1 MVTARQIQQ
10 LTRQRLEGT
19 VPSYPEQWLEGPM
32 VRRERRIMNRGGILY
47 GRRAKTLPR
56 LKPGGSAE
64 APVAAKKKPTDADAR
79 LAGFA
84 ARPRSA
90 EEKRAR
96 TERALAVIASGGG
109 TDEHAL
115 RLPVRPLAWP
125 RGRDEQLQTVRA
137 IKRMLRE
144 LDAHLKSASSTL
156 SEALPRRS
164 VTGDGLVSVATLHAW
179 LRSLTR
185 AADEKRGGGARTA
198 FDDDARFE
206 RRAEAVR
213 KEYAKGA
220 PLPPAVV
227 RAMVALLDGGGT
239 GVVALRDLVECFR
252 VATRLAIDA
261 DAEAPALRGEATDE
275 AKEERAKDAAAVE
288 DAAVEDDE
296 PVDPELAWWVDE
308 EAEAAA
314 ARAKADA
321 DAALDKADDPAP
333 SLAAGGA
340 YGAVTEADV
349 HELVDVLF
357 SEHDELLIEELERAT
372 RALRRAWAV
381 AHAGHRYGYANE
393 EDAARAESLLEAS
406 YAHQPGDSA
415 FLPAP
420 GEDEAP
426 FAAGPPLHA
435 SRIFAA
441 LEHYLFAR
449 EGMRF
454 MEFVKLHCLPCGSL
468 FNEGRGVADAFAT
481 VHEVRHVLCRLFDA
495 SSRADAA
502 RSARDA
508 YKAARERLD
517 ALEDAARQPSAS
529 TFERHM
535 RRSGLDAAFRKVDAL
550 IQRRGMKLKEVCE
563 LLDQDGEGR
572 CDSSRLA
579 AFLQAVG
586 VRKPP
591 PSYEIARRKHAEREA
606 AAAAAA
612 AERRREEADF
622 AARMRAAEESG
633 CVASFALMDRYF
645 SRYQLKAEDIWTH
658 GRAKKTTGLDRAAES
673 HEDDSDA
680 VGPDEFHRMLQTA
693 KVHLSSEQV
702 ARLVAYLDTD
712 GSGKIEHRELQAAML
727 DYRRFKRAKQRLEL
741 QRAERERRLF
751 LDRQVLVL
759 LQYLVLV
766 GGARDAPGDAGED
779 QSEQFI
785 EVAEFQRAIGRASH
799 LPIAQY
805 LRGIRERLHS
815 GAYRGLAELRSS
827 AAT

>member
-1 MVTARQIQQ
+1 
-10 LTRQRLEGT
+10 
-19 VPSYPEQWLEGPM
+19 
-32 VRRERRIMNRGGILY
+32 
-47 GRRAKTLPR
+47 
-56 LKPGGSAE
+56 
-64 APVAAKKKPTDADAR
+64 
-79 LAGFA
+79 
-84 ARPRSA
+84 
-90 EEKRAR
+90 
-96 TERALAVIASGGG
+96 
-109 TDEHAL
+109 
-115 RLPVRPLAWP
+115 
-125 RGRDEQLQTVRA
+125 
-137 IKRMLRE
+137 
-144 LDAHLKSASSTL
+144 
-156 SEALPRRS
+156 
-164 VTGDGLVSVATLHAW
+164 
-179 LRSLTR
+179 
-185 AADEKRGGGARTA
+185 
-198 FDDDARFE
+198 
-206 RRAEAVR
+206 
-213 KEYAKGA
+213 
-220 PLPPAVV
+220 
-227 RAMVALLDGGGT
+227 
-239 GVVALRDLVECFR
+239 
-252 VATRLAIDA
+252 
-261 DAEAPALRGEATDE
+261 
-275 AKEERAKDAAAVE
+275 
-288 DAAVEDDE
+288 
-296 PVDPELAWWVDE
+296 
-308 EAEAAA
+308 
-314 ARAKADA
+314 
-321 DAALDKADDPAP
+321 
-333 SLAAGGA
+333 
-340 YGAVTEADV
+340 
-349 HELVDVLF
+349 
-357 SEHDELLIEELERAT
+357 
-372 RALRRAWAV
+372 
-381 AHAGHRYGYANE
+381 
-393 EDAARAESLLEAS
+393 
-406 YAHQPGDSA
+406 
-415 FLPAP
+415 
-420 GEDEAP
+420 
-426 FAAGPPLHA
+426 
-435 SRIFAA
+435 
-441 LEHYLFAR
+441 
-449 EGMRF
+449 MRF